1 MSSSY
6 RYRYTRDLS
15 FIILPT
21 NIGPILDNIKKTN
34 VSTESLITL
43 DVDDIVTPVPISA
56 YGKTL
61 LDSTSLADLRTQILE
76 NTDQEAIRLLD
87 DGNSEINFY
96 TSGTVAS
103 NLRLQ
108 ITDNVIQ
115 LRKPLYIEW
124 PNKKFTIQG
133 GATDNV
139 IYEKSGLN
147 LAYNISYIPDGEDE
161 TVTVPS
167 YLTSKL
173 LINNNGIALQVSDNV
188 NTLPMDVFVATNTG
202 INCSKNIIPSTTK
215 QYDLGS
221 ANNMFSKIY
230 CDQII
235 CNSGFV
241 NNNTITSDRRLKTN
255 IVDLNQTFGL
265 DFVNRMRPVSYKYK
279 GKTRTHFGLIAD
291 DLYDLLQTDKYS
303 IWSKL
308 KDEQGTQTIQI
319 QEFIGVFIK
328 AIQELYGLL
337 TNTDKKPIIIKE
349 QVESVDH
356 KCNCNS
362 VELISQ
368 LNSYEIELLEKGEQL
383 KVLDNQL
390 EELTD
395 DYLSLKKNSNIIIER
410 LNKLELKNKELEKKI
425 NEKTNEIIDE
435 DTNGGVIMIEQ
446 LQLRNLDHSE

>member
-1 MSSSY
+1 M
-6 RYRYTRDLS
+6 
-15 FIILPT
+15 
-21 NIGPILDNIKKTN
+21 
-34 VSTESLITL
+34 
-43 DVDDIVTPVPISA
+43 
-56 YGKTL
+56 
-61 LDSTSLADLRTQILE
+61 
-76 NTDQEAIRLLD
+76 
-87 DGNSEINFY
+87 
-96 TSGTVAS
+96 
-103 NLRLQ
+103 
-108 ITDNVIQ
+108 
-115 LRKPLYIEW
+115 
-124 PNKKFTIQG
+124 
-133 GATDNV
+133 
-139 IYEKSGLN
+139 
-147 LAYNISYIPDGEDE
+147 
-161 TVTVPS
+161 
-167 YLTSKL
+167 TSKL

-188 NTLPMDVFVATNTG
+188 NKLPMDVFVATNTG
-202 INCSKNIIPSTTK
+202 INCSKNIIPSGNK

-221 ANNMFSKIY
+221 DNNRFSKIY

-235 CNSGFV
+235 CNSGLV

-265 DFVNRMRPVSYKYK
+265 DFVNRMRPVSYTYK

-308 KDEQGTQTIQI
+308 KDEQGTQTIQT

-395 DYLSLKKNSNIIIER
+395 VYLSLKKNSNIIIER
-410 LNKLELKNKELEKKI
+410 LNKWELKNKELEKKI

-435 DTNGGVIMIEQ
+435 DTNGGVNMIEQ
-446 LQLRNLDHSE
+446 LQLRNLDHSEWSKSTIKITKEIMKKLKN